1 MTGLIGRL
9 VVAIVYGIIAWLVCL
24 LLGTIL
30 VSLGVP
36 VLTQIGDFLE
46 KFGYL
51 IGVLVGLL
59 TFFGNVSFPTF
70 GPRA

>member
-1 MTGLIGRL
+1 MTGLLGRL
-9 VVAIVYGIIAWLVCL
+9 VVAIVYGVIAWLVCL

-30 VSLGVP
+30 VTLGVP

-46 KFGYL
+46 KYGYL

-59 TFFGNVSFPTF
+59 TFFGNATFPTF
-70 GPRA
+70 GNRA